1 MNPNLTELVYIIDR
15 SGSMNALTSDTVGGY
30 NAFIE
35 EQKKLEGQ
43 AYLTTVLFD
52 DRYELFCDHT
62 DIMEA
67 KHMTEADCHARGC
80 TALMDAVGKTI
91 NSVGARLA
99 KTPEEERPSKVLFM
113 IVTDGYENA
122 SKEFSRN
129 AVKKMVEHQQSVYS
143 WEFLFVGAGID
154 AYAEASSIGIS
165 TEHTASTYATMDCM
179 AATMTAFSKGASAIR
194 CSAGG
199 GGGGGLDSSW
209 KNDIEEQRI
218 TTAVDAFEAIPLV
231 HAASLDDITLAVN
244 TSSRSV

>member
-15 SGSMNALTSDTVGGY
+15 SGSMHSLTIDTVGGY
-30 NAFIE
+30 NAFLE

-62 DIMEA
+62 NIMEA
-67 KHMTEADCHARGC
+67 KPMTASDCYARGC

-91 NSVGARLA
+91 NSIGSRLS
-99 KTPEEERPSKVLFM
+99 KTPENERPSKVLFM
-113 IVTDGYENA
+113 IITDGYENA

-129 AVKKMVEHQQSVYS
+129 AVKKMIEHQQSVYS

-154 AYAEASSIGIS
+154 AYTEAASLGIS
-165 TEHTASTYATMDCM
+165 SDHTASTYATSGDLWATMDAFTC
-179 AATMTAFSKGASAIR
+179 AATSVR

-199 GGGGGLDSSW
+199 GGGGGLDATW
-209 KNDIEEQRI
+209 KKGVQENI
-218 TTAVDAFEAIPLV
+218 TQAVYNNVEAML
-231 HAASLDDITLAVN
+231 
-244 TSSRSV
+244 

>member
-15 SGSMNALTSDTVGGY
+15 SGSMHSLTSDTVGGY

-52 DRYELFCDHT
+52 DRYELFCDHV

-99 KTPEEERPSKVLFM
+99 KTPEDQRPSKVLFM
-113 IVTDGYENA
+113 IMTDGYENA
-122 SKEFSRN
+122 SKEFSRS
-129 AVKKMVEHQQSVYS
+129 AVKKMIEHQQTVYS
-143 WEFLFVGAGID
+143 WQFLFVGAGID
-154 AYAEASSIGIS
+154 AYAEAASLGIS
-165 TEHTASTYATMDCM
+165 GDYTASTYANPECVLD
-179 AATMTAFSKGASAIR
+179 TMTAFSFAASAVR

-199 GGGGGLDSSW
+199 GGGGGLGADW
-209 KNDIEEQRI
+209 KKGVQENI
-218 TTAVDAFEAIPLV
+218 TQAVHNNVEVML
-231 HAASLDDITLAVN
+231 
-244 TSSRSV
+244 